1 MTSPWQMLA
10 GNLAVVALFVLG
22 WAHARFWLRG
32 VPGAPRAALF
42 GLVMGMG
49 AVSTMLMAAEVLP
62 GRYLDLRLSLVA
74 VSAFFGGPLAAELE
88 AALQAAGA
96 VVDEPRL

>member
-42 GLVMGMG
+42 GLPCIIIDDPI
-49 AVSTMLMAAEVLP
+49 AHTP
-62 GRYLDLRLSLVA
+62 LVIPRG
-74 VSAFFGGPLAAELE
+74 SAPL
-88 AALQAAGA
+88 
-96 VVDEPRL
+96 